1 VIARALALASIL
13 ALAAGGLPSAA
24 EEGQAKVRVALDRLR
39 TAGVPDAF
47 AAAVEERLCAA
58 LGARAELEVVCPSD
72 VAAATVLARNAAL
85 FGECRSDEC
94 MKRVEAVK
102 AADQRVSG
110 AVEKGAEGIVLSLQ
124 LTRADGPGPR
134 VVERLPDDLDAVL
147 ARVPALVKRLL
158 AR

>member
-1 VIARALALASIL
+1 MIPRALALAAIL
-13 ALAAGGLPSAA
+13 VLATCGLPSAA
-24 EEGQAKVRVALDRLR
+24 QEGPARVRLALDRLR
-39 TAGVPDAF
+39 TAGVPDGF

-85 FGECRSDEC
+85 FGECRSDDC
-94 MKRVEAVK
+94 MKRVEALK
-102 AADQRVSG
+102 AAEQRISG
-110 AVEKGAEGIVLSLQ
+110 ALERSGKGIVLSLQ

-134 VVERLPDDLDAVL
+134 IVESLPDDLDAVL